1 MMRLAF
7 IQTPFQMIAFP
18 ESDDEIETVA
28 AARPAAAPSYSIL
41 KRPRPISDE
50 LCAFFDIPNGS
61 LLSRTQ
67 VTNRIYKY
75 VTENGLLEGQTITLD
90 EKLANLL
97 GAEIGSTIPIL
108 TIHQSLKKHYIGG
121 KLSTG

>member
-1 MMRLAF
+1 MRLAF

-28 AARPAAAPSYSIL
+28 AARSTASPSYSIL
-41 KRPRPISDE
+41 TRPKPISDE
-50 LCAFFDIPNGS
+50 LCAFLDIPKCS

-97 GAEIGSTIPIL
+97 AAEIGSTIPIL
-108 TIHQSLKKHYIGG
+108 NLQQSLKKHYVGS
-121 KLSTG
+121 KSSTG